1 MVKHKRRRALDK
13 APAPQPIRSRA
24 LDAFSNVLARLGAGT
39 PNLLEGTEYS
49 LQRMSRDFNTLNAL
63 YRESWIV
70 RRIIDVIPADMLKN
84 WITITSGLDPDVEKR
99 LSLTLRRTQL
109 IDKLKRGMQWGRLY
123 GGALGVMLVKHQ
135 GYDLSQPLQLDWIM
149 PGDFAGL
156 LIFDRWNGV
165 TPSSELIED
174 ISDPDYGFP
183 KYYTV
188 TDPAGGGSVKI
199 HHSRV
204 IRFTGN
210 TLPFWEEIAE
220 MQWGASV
227 VESIFDEL
235 RKRDNV
241 SWNIAQLTFMANIR
255 VLKMQDLGQ
264 LLAAT
269 DNESQAELLRT
280 LEAQNMLLNNMGMQV
295 MDAADGLETH
305 QYTFG
310 GLSDCYQQFIMDI
323 SGAAEIPVTRLFGR
337 SPSGLNATGE
347 SDLQN
352 YYDMIAEKQESYLR
366 PILNKVLPPFIIS
379 TLGSLPD
386 DFDFEFDPVA
396 EPTDKERADLAKC
409 GTDNVVAAYNA
420 GLISQRCALKELKQ
434 QSERTGV
441 WTNITDEDIERAS
454 DTVEPPGE
462 MGGMF
467 GGMGGEAAPASGE
480 ESSQVSLPAKDNLF
494 DASGYEHDDL
504 GLFTGNNR
512 VYSKIP
518 LSTGGKKPS
527 AKGGKSQGNKSEN
540 GLQKSVTN
548 AKMNA
553 ENDLSPAPPDKKAY
567 YRKELVGYEARGLGK
582 IKSVSDHA
590 CDRIYNRR
598 ISVDAIKK
606 ALSDGAKYPD
616 TKHGGYIYE
625 CAGIKVSLTETC
637 VIKTIW
643 TNETDRLQY
652 GFEDLLE
659 RWAKENDFTS

>member
-1 MVKHKRRRALDK
+1 MSKRKRTLS
-13 APAPQPIRSRA
+13 APAPQLRRARA
-24 LDAFSNVLARLGAGT
+24 LDAFTNVLARLGAGT

-49 LQRMSRDFNTLNAL
+49 LQRLSRDFNQLNAL
-63 YRESWIV
+63 YRESWII
-70 RRIIDVIPADMLKN
+70 RRIIDVIPSDMLKN
-84 WITITSGLDPDVEKR
+84 WITITSGIDPDVEKK
-99 LSLTLRRTQL
+99 LSISLRRTQL
-109 IDKLKRGMQWGRLY
+109 IDKLKRGLQWGRLY

-135 GYDLSQPLQLDWIM
+135 GYDLSRPLRLDWIM
-149 PGDFAGL
+149 PEDFAGL

-165 TPSSELIED
+165 NPSNELIED
-174 ISDPDYGFP
+174 ISDPDYGYP

-227 VESIFDEL
+227 VESVFDEL
-235 RKRDNV
+235 KKRDNV

-269 DNESQAELLRT
+269 DSESQAELLRT

-310 GLSDCYQQFIMDI
+310 GLADCYQQFIMDI
-323 SGAAEIPVTRLFGR
+323 SGAAEIPVTKLFGR

-352 YYDMIAEKQESYLR
+352 YYDMIAEKQEAVLR

-379 TLGSLPD
+379 TIGSLPE
-386 DFDFEFDPVA
+386 DFDFDFDPVA
-396 EPTDKERADLAKC
+396 EPSDKERADLAKC

-420 GLISQRCALKELKQ
+420 GLISQRTALQELKQ

-467 GGMGGEAAPASGE
+467 GGMGGEVAGPASGE
-480 ESSQVSLPAKDNLF
+480 EPPQQGSGNAPQVSLPAKDKKPWKE
-494 DASGYEHDDL
+494 SEHNR
-504 GLFTGNNR
+504 GQPGNAGQFT
-512 VYSKIP
+512 K
-518 LSTGGKKPS
+518 TGGDGS
-527 AKGGKSQGNKSEN
+527 SNSEGNKSDN
-540 GLQKSVTN
+540 GLQKSATN

-553 ENDLSPAPPDKKAY
+553 ENDLPPAPPDKKTD

-606 ALSDGAKYPD
+606 ALSDGSKYPD

-643 TNETDRLQY
+643 TNETDGLQY

>member
-1 MVKHKRRRALDK
+1 MIKRKRRRALDK

-165 TPSSELIED
+165 NPSSELIED
-174 ISDPDYGFP
+174 ITDPDYGFP

-188 TDPAGGGSVKI
+188 TDPAGGGYVKI

-204 IRFTGN
+204 VRFTGN

-227 VESIFDEL
+227 IESVFDEL

-310 GLSDCYQQFIMDI
+310 GLADCYQQFIMDI

-396 EPTDKERADLAKC
+396 EPSDKERADLAKC

-420 GLISQRCALKELKQ
+420 GLISQRTALKELKQ

-454 DTVEPPGE
+454 DTVEPSGE

-467 GGMGGEAAPASGE
+467 GDMGGGNAP
-480 ESSQVSLPAKDNLF
+480 QVSLPAKDEKPWKE
-494 DASGYEHDDL
+494 SEHKR
-504 GLFTGNNR
+504 GQPGNAGQFT
-512 VYSKIP
+512 K
-518 LSTGGKKPS
+518 TGGAES
-527 AKGGKSQGNKSEN
+527 NNSEENKSDN
-540 GLQKSVTN
+540 GLQKFATN

-553 ENDLSPAPPDKKAY
+553 NNDSPPAPPDKKAY
-567 YRKELVGYEARGLGK
+567 YREELVGYEARGLGK

-598 ISVDAIKK
+598 ISVDVIKK
-606 ALSDGAKYPD
+606 ALSDGEKYPD
-616 TKHGGYIYE
+616 TNHGGYIYE

-643 TNETDRLQY
+643 TKETNGLQY
-652 GFEDLLE
+652 GMEDKLE
-659 RWAKENDFTS
+659 RWKAKYGGTS

>member
-1 MVKHKRRRALDK
+1 MSKRKRTLS
-13 APAPQPIRSRA
+13 APAPQLRRARA
-24 LDAFSNVLARLGAGT
+24 LDAFTNVLARLGAGT

-49 LQRMSRDFNTLNAL
+49 LQRLSRDFNQLNAL
-63 YRESWIV
+63 YRESWII

-84 WITITSGLDPDVEKR
+84 WITITSGIDPDVEKK
-99 LSLTLRRTQL
+99 LSISLRRTQL

-135 GYDLSQPLQLDWIM
+135 GYNLSQPLRLDWIM

-165 TPSSELIED
+165 NPSNELIED
-174 ISDPDYGFP
+174 ISDPDYGYP

-227 VESIFDEL
+227 VESVFDEL
-235 RKRDNV
+235 KKRDNV

-269 DNESQAELLRT
+269 DSESQAELLRT

-310 GLSDCYQQFIMDI
+310 GLADCYQQFIMDI
-323 SGAAEIPVTRLFGR
+323 SGAAEIPVTKLFGR

-352 YYDMIAEKQESYLR
+352 YYDMIAEKQEAVLR

-379 TLGSLPD
+379 TIGSLPD

-420 GLISQRCALKELKQ
+420 GLISQRTALKELKQ

-454 DTVEPPGE
+454 DSVEPPGE

-467 GGMGGEAAPASGE
+467 GGEEPIEPQASASVRQVKSADAAFWSEA
-480 ESSQVSLPAKDNLF
+480 
-494 DASGYEHDDL
+494 DD
-504 GLFTGNNR
+504 FN
-512 VYSKIP
+512 SHHSP
-518 LSTGGKKPS
+518 
-527 AKGGKSQGNKSEN
+527 EN
-540 GLQKSVTN
+540 GRFCEADGVGGGAGRTNNLQESKNNGTISTKETIAPEWFIKQN
-548 AKMNA
+548 RPLLMNA
-553 ENDLSPAPPDKKAY
+553 EIKQLGHVRWISKHVFD
-567 YRKELVGYEARGLGK
+567 RMWERGINAEE
-582 IKSVSDHA
+582 IKDTIKNGERA
-590 CDRIYNRR
+590 
-598 ISVDAIKK
+598 VDNQ
-606 ALSDGAKYPD
+606 Y
-616 TKHGGYIYE
+616 GGYIYSSN
-625 CAGIKVSLTETC
+625 GIKVCVTKSGGLKTVINKSTQNFKTSLGAIFLEAKNAK
-637 VIKTIW
+637 KT
-643 TNETDRLQY
+643 N
-652 GFEDLLE
+652 
-659 RWAKENDFTS
+659 

>member
-1 MVKHKRRRALDK
+1 MVKRKRRRALDN

-149 PGDFAGL
+149 PGDFEGL
-156 LIFDRWNGV
+156 LIFDRWNGIN
-165 TPSSELIED
+165 PSSELIED
-174 ISDPDYGFP
+174 VGDPDYGYP

-199 HHSRV
+199 HYSRV
-204 IRFTGN
+204 VRFTGN

-227 VESIFDEL
+227 IESIFDEL

-295 MDAADGLETH
+295 MDSQDGLETH

-310 GLSDCYQQFIMDI
+310 GLADCYQQFIMDI

-396 EPTDKERADLAKC
+396 EPSDKERADLAKC

-420 GLISQRCALKELKQ
+420 GLISQRTALKELKQ

-467 GGMGGEAAPASGE
+467 GGMGDEVAAPAGSE
-480 ESSQVSLPAKDNLF
+480 ESPQQARAPVRQGVVDAEWDESEHPRDKDGKF
-494 DASGYEHDDL
+494 S
-504 GLFTGNNR
+504 
-512 VYSKIP
+512 
-518 LSTGGKKPS
+518 STGGS
-527 AKGGKSQGNKSEN
+527 NNLNS
-540 GLQKSVTN
+540 SV
-548 AKMNA
+548 
-553 ENDLSPAPPDKKAY
+553 ED
-567 YRKELVGYEARGLGK
+567 VK
-582 IKSVSDHA
+582 IKLAKAKKYPELTEQLQSLGLASAHDEAMEPV
-590 CDRIYNRR
+590 RIQV
-598 ISVDAIKK
+598 VDPGIHGSKRLAKRGITLADAQSYVDNAIIMFKQSADKYFFIADDGSSAVIVDGRLSTAFPASWYDERQLRKIEVIKK
-606 ALSDGAKYPD
+606 WMQKM
-616 TKHGGYIYE
+616 K
-625 CAGIKVSLTETC
+625 
-637 VIKTIW
+637 
-643 TNETDRLQY
+643 
-652 GFEDLLE
+652 
-659 RWAKENDFTS
+659 

>member
-1 MVKHKRRRALDK
+1 MSKRKRTLS
-13 APAPQPIRSRA
+13 APAPQLRRARA
-24 LDAFSNVLARLGAGT
+24 LDAFTNVLARLGAGT

-49 LQRMSRDFNTLNAL
+49 LQRLSRDFNQLNAL
-63 YRESWIV
+63 YRESWII
-70 RRIIDVIPADMLKN
+70 RRIIDVIPSDMLKN
-84 WITITSGLDPDVEKR
+84 WITITSGIDPDVEKK
-99 LSLTLRRTQL
+99 LSISLRRTQL

-135 GYDLSQPLQLDWIM
+135 GYDLSQPLRLDWIM

-165 TPSSELIED
+165 NPSSELIED
-174 ISDPDYGFP
+174 ISDPDYGYP

-227 VESIFDEL
+227 VESVFDEL
-235 RKRDNV
+235 KKRDNV

-269 DNESQAELLRT
+269 DSESQAELLRT

-310 GLSDCYQQFIMDI
+310 GLADCYQQFIMDI
-323 SGAAEIPVTRLFGR
+323 SGAAEIPVTKLFGR

-352 YYDMIAEKQESYLR
+352 YYDMIAEKQEAVLR

-379 TLGSLPD
+379 TIGSLPE
-386 DFDFEFDPVA
+386 DFDFDFDPVA
-396 EPTDKERADLAKC
+396 EPSDKERADLAKC

-420 GLISQRCALKELKQ
+420 GLISQRTALKELKQ

-454 DTVEPPGE
+454 DSVEQPGE

-467 GGMGGEAAPASGE
+467 GGE
-480 ESSQVSLPAKDNLF
+480 ESLETQAPVSVRQGVGDNKP
-494 DASGYEHDDL
+494 DANGAEHDNK
-504 GLFTGNNR
+504 GRFTGNRMASAFAEAAQKIDLQSGENDVNMYVSR
-512 VYSKIP
+512 ALSRKAVLGALPKTIDIGNDIQLRNKGYKISANSKVTKIYGFAVGDEIAILP
-518 LSTGGKKPS
+518 K
-527 AKGGKSQGNKSEN
+527 
-540 GLQKSVTN
+540 LQKKFPNASSDKWVKCSSNAMVTDESGN
-548 AKMNA
+548 EFESEIHFYYN
-553 ENDLSPAPPDKKAY
+553 EDIGAY
-567 YRKELVGYEARGLGK
+567 EYKFPTRLVKEWGL
-582 IKSVSDHA
+582 
-590 CDRIYNRR
+590 
-598 ISVDAIKK
+598 
-606 ALSDGAKYPD
+606 
-616 TKHGGYIYE
+616 
-625 CAGIKVSLTETC
+625 
-637 VIKTIW
+637 
-643 TNETDRLQY
+643 
-652 GFEDLLE
+652 
-659 RWAKENDFTS
+659 

>member
-1 MVKHKRRRALDK
+1 MSKRKRTLS
-13 APAPQPIRSRA
+13 APAPQLRRARA
-24 LDAFSNVLARLGAGT
+24 LDAFTNVLARLGAGT

-49 LQRMSRDFNTLNAL
+49 LQRLSRDFNQLNAL
-63 YRESWIV
+63 YRESWII
-70 RRIIDVIPADMLKN
+70 RRIIDVIPSDMLKN
-84 WITITSGLDPDVEKR
+84 WITITSGIDPDVEKK
-99 LSLTLRRTQL
+99 LSISLRRTQL

-135 GYDLSQPLQLDWIM
+135 GYNLSQPLRLDWIM

-165 TPSSELIED
+165 NPSNELIED
-174 ISDPDYGFP
+174 ISDPDYGYP

-227 VESIFDEL
+227 VESVFDEL
-235 RKRDNV
+235 KKRDNV

-269 DNESQAELLRT
+269 DSESQAELLRT

-310 GLSDCYQQFIMDI
+310 GLADCYQQFIMDI
-323 SGAAEIPVTRLFGR
+323 SGAAEIPVTKLFGR

-352 YYDMIAEKQESYLR
+352 YYDMIAEKQEAVLR

-379 TLGSLPD
+379 TIGSLPK
-386 DFDFEFDPVA
+386 DFDFDFDPVA
-396 EPTDKERADLAKC
+396 EPSDKERADLAKC

-420 GLISQRCALKELKQ
+420 GLISQRTALKELKQ

-454 DTVEPPGE
+454 DSVEQPGE

-467 GGMGGEAAPASGE
+467 GGMGGEAAPDGSE
-480 ESSQVSLPAKDNLF
+480 ELPQQERAPVRQGVEDAEWNEDEHPRDKNGKFSSAGGNSNLNSSAEDVNIKLAKAKKYPELTKQLQ
-494 DASGYEHDDL
+494 SL
-504 GLFTGNNR
+504 GLASAHDEAMELVRIQIVDPGIHG
-512 VYSKIP
+512 SKRLAKRGITLADAQSYVDNAIVMFKQSADKYLFIADNGSSVVIVGGR
-518 LSTGGKKPS
+518 LST
-527 AKGGKSQGNKSEN
+527 AF
-540 GLQKSVTN
+540 
-548 AKMNA
+548 
-553 ENDLSPAPPDKKAY
+553 PASWYDEKQL
-567 YRKELVGYEARGLGK
+567 RKIE
-582 IKSVSDHA
+582 
-590 CDRIYNRR
+590 
-598 ISVDAIKK
+598 
-606 ALSDGAKYPD
+606 
-616 TKHGGYIYE
+616 
-625 CAGIKVSLTETC
+625 
-637 VIKTIW
+637 VIKEW
-643 TNETDRLQY
+643 MQ
-652 GFEDLLE
+652 
-659 RWAKENDFTS
+659 KMK

>member
-1 MVKHKRRRALDK
+1 MSKRKRRRALDK
-13 APAPQPIRSRA
+13 APEPQPIRSRA

-84 WITITSGLDPDVEKR
+84 WITITSGLAPDVEKR

-135 GYDLSQPLQLDWIM
+135 GYDLSQALQLDWIM

-165 TPSSELIED
+165 NPSSELIED
-174 ISDPDYGFP
+174 ISDPDYGYP

-210 TLPFWEEIAE
+210 TLPFWEKIAE

-310 GLSDCYQQFIMDI
+310 GLADCYQQFIMDI

-420 GLISQRCALKELKQ
+420 GLISQRTALKELKQ

-454 DTVEPPGE
+454 DSVEPPGE

-467 GGMGGEAAPASGE
+467 GGE
-480 ESSQVSLPAKDNLF
+480 EPIEPQVSASVRQVKSA
-494 DASGYEHDDL
+494 DAAFWSEADD
-504 GLFTGNNR
+504 FN
-512 VYSKIP
+512 SHHSP
-518 LSTGGKKPS
+518 
-527 AKGGKSQGNKSEN
+527 EN
-540 GLQKSVTN
+540 GRFCEADGVGGGAGKTNNLQESKKNGTISTKETIAPEWFIKQN
-548 AKMNA
+548 RPLLMNA
-553 ENDLSPAPPDKKAY
+553 EIKQLGHVRWISKHVFD
-567 YRKELVGYEARGLGK
+567 RMWERGINAEE
-582 IKSVSDHA
+582 IKDTIKNGERA
-590 CDRIYNRR
+590 
-598 ISVDAIKK
+598 VDNQ
-606 ALSDGAKYPD
+606 Y
-616 TKHGGYIYE
+616 GGYIYSSN
-625 CAGIKVSLTETC
+625 GIKVCVTKSGGLKTVINKSTQNFKTSLGA
-637 VIKTIW
+637 I
-643 TNETDRLQY
+643 
-652 GFEDLLE
+652 LLE
-659 RWAKENDFTS
+659 AKNAKKTN

>member
-1 MVKHKRRRALDK
+1 MSKRKRTLS
-13 APAPQPIRSRA
+13 APAPQLRRARA
-24 LDAFSNVLARLGAGT
+24 LDAFTNVLARLGAGT

-49 LQRMSRDFNTLNAL
+49 LQRLSRDFNQLNAL
-63 YRESWIV
+63 YRESWII
-70 RRIIDVIPADMLKN
+70 RRIIDVIPSDMLKN
-84 WITITSGLDPDVEKR
+84 WITITSGIDPDVEKK
-99 LSLTLRRTQL
+99 LSISLRRTQL

-135 GYDLSQPLQLDWIM
+135 GYDLSQPLRLDWIM

-165 TPSSELIED
+165 NPSSELIED
-174 ISDPDYGFP
+174 ISDTDYGYP

-227 VESIFDEL
+227 VESVFDEL
-235 RKRDNV
+235 KKRDNV

-264 LLAAT
+264 LLSAT
-269 DNESQAELLRT
+269 DSESQAELLRT

-310 GLSDCYQQFIMDI
+310 GLADCYQQFIMDI
-323 SGAAEIPVTRLFGR
+323 SGAAEIPVTKLFGR

-352 YYDMIAEKQESYLR
+352 YYDMIAEKQEAVLR

-379 TLGSLPD
+379 TIGSLPE
-386 DFDFEFDPVA
+386 DFDFDFDPVA
-396 EPTDKERADLAKC
+396 EPSDKERADLAKC

-420 GLISQRCALKELKQ
+420 GLISQRTALQELKQ

-454 DTVEPPGE
+454 DSVEQPGE

-467 GGMGGEAAPASGE
+467 GGMGGEAAPDGSE
-480 ESSQVSLPAKDNLF
+480 ELPQQERAPVRQGVEDAEWNEDEHPRDKNGKFSSAGGNSNLNSSAEDVNIKLAKAKKYPELTKQLQ
-494 DASGYEHDDL
+494 SL
-504 GLFTGNNR
+504 GLASAHDEAMEPVRIQIVDPGIHG
-512 VYSKIP
+512 SKRLAKRGITLADAQSYVDNAIVMFKQSADKYLFIADNGSSVVIVGGR
-518 LSTGGKKPS
+518 LST
-527 AKGGKSQGNKSEN
+527 AF
-540 GLQKSVTN
+540 
-548 AKMNA
+548 
-553 ENDLSPAPPDKKAY
+553 PASWYDEKQL
-567 YRKELVGYEARGLGK
+567 RKIE
-582 IKSVSDHA
+582 
-590 CDRIYNRR
+590 
-598 ISVDAIKK
+598 
-606 ALSDGAKYPD
+606 
-616 TKHGGYIYE
+616 
-625 CAGIKVSLTETC
+625 
-637 VIKTIW
+637 VIKEW
-643 TNETDRLQY
+643 MQ
-652 GFEDLLE
+652 
-659 RWAKENDFTS
+659 KMK

>member
-84 WITITSGLDPDVEKR
+84 WITITSGLEPDVEKR

-165 TPSSELIED
+165 NPSSERSED
-174 ISDPDYGFP
+174 ISDPDYGYP

-204 IRFTGN
+204 VRFTGN

-420 GLISQRCALKELKQ
+420 GLISQRTALKELKQ

-467 GGMGGEAAPASGE
+467 GGMGGEAAPTSGE
-480 ESSQVSLPAKDNLF
+480 EEPPQQERAPVRQAKSV
-494 DASGYEHDDL
+494 DATFWSEANDFNSHH
-504 GLFTGNNR
+504 
-512 VYSKIP
+512 SP
-518 LSTGGKKPS
+518 
-527 AKGGKSQGNKSEN
+527 EN
-540 GLQKSVTN
+540 GRFCEADGVSGGAGRRNNLQESKKNGTISTKETTAPEWFIKQN
-548 AKMNA
+548 RPLLMNA
-553 ENDLSPAPPDKKAY
+553 EIKQLGHVRWI
-567 YRKELVGYEARGLGK
+567 RKHVFDRMWERGINAEE
-582 IKSVSDHA
+582 IKDTIKNGERA
-590 CDRIYNRR
+590 
-598 ISVDAIKK
+598 VDNQ
-606 ALSDGAKYPD
+606 Y
-616 TKHGGYIYE
+616 GGYIYSSN
-625 CAGIKVSLTETC
+625 GIKVC
-637 VIKTIW
+637 VTKSGGLKTVINKSTQNFKTSIGAIFLEAKNAKK
-643 TNETDRLQY
+643 TN
-652 GFEDLLE
+652 
-659 RWAKENDFTS
+659 

>member
-1 MVKHKRRRALDK
+1 MSKRKRRRALDK
-13 APAPQPIRSRA
+13 APEPQPIRSRA

-135 GYDLSQPLQLDWIM
+135 GYDLSQALQLDWIM

-165 TPSSELIED
+165 NPSSELIED
-174 ISDPDYGFP
+174 ISDPDYGYP

-188 TDPAGGGSVKI
+188 TDPAGGGSVNI

-310 GLSDCYQQFIMDI
+310 GLADCYQQFIMDI

-420 GLISQRCALKELKQ
+420 GLISQRTALKELKQ

-454 DTVEPPGE
+454 DSVEPPGE

-467 GGMGGEAAPASGE
+467 GGE
-480 ESSQVSLPAKDNLF
+480 EPIEPQVSASVRQVKSA
-494 DASGYEHDDL
+494 DAAFWSEADD
-504 GLFTGNNR
+504 FN
-512 VYSKIP
+512 SHHSP
-518 LSTGGKKPS
+518 
-527 AKGGKSQGNKSEN
+527 EN
-540 GLQKSVTN
+540 GRFCEADGVGGGAGKTNNLQESKKNGTISTKETIAPEWFIKQN
-548 AKMNA
+548 RPLLMNA
-553 ENDLSPAPPDKKAY
+553 EIKQLGHVRWISKHVFD
-567 YRKELVGYEARGLGK
+567 RMWERGINAEE
-582 IKSVSDHA
+582 IKDTIKNGERA
-590 CDRIYNRR
+590 
-598 ISVDAIKK
+598 VDNQ
-606 ALSDGAKYPD
+606 Y
-616 TKHGGYIYE
+616 GGYIYSSN
-625 CAGIKVSLTETC
+625 GIKVCVTKSGGLKTVINKSTQNFKTSLGA
-637 VIKTIW
+637 I
-643 TNETDRLQY
+643 
-652 GFEDLLE
+652 LLE
-659 RWAKENDFTS
+659 AKNAKKTN

>member
-1 MVKHKRRRALDK
+1 MSKRKRTLS
-13 APAPQPIRSRA
+13 APAPQLRRARA
-24 LDAFSNVLARLGAGT
+24 LDAFTNVLARLGAGT

-49 LQRMSRDFNTLNAL
+49 LQRLSRDFNQLNAL
-63 YRESWIV
+63 YRESWII
-70 RRIIDVIPADMLKN
+70 RRIIDVIPSDMLKN
-84 WITITSGLDPDVEKR
+84 WITITSGIDPDVEKK
-99 LSLTLRRTQL
+99 LSISLRRTQL

-135 GYDLSQPLQLDWIM
+135 GYDLSQPLRLDWIM

-165 TPSSELIED
+165 NPSSELIED
-174 ISDPDYGFP
+174 ISDPDYGYP

-204 IRFTGN
+204 VRFTGN

-227 VESIFDEL
+227 IESIFDEL

-269 DNESQAELLRT
+269 DSESQAELLRT

-310 GLSDCYQQFIMDI
+310 GLADCYQQFIMDI
-323 SGAAEIPVTRLFGR
+323 SGAAEIPVTKLFGR

-352 YYDMIAEKQESYLR
+352 YYDMIAEKQEAVLR

-379 TLGSLPD
+379 TIGSLPE
-386 DFDFEFDPVA
+386 DFDFDFDPVA

-420 GLISQRCALKELKQ
+420 GLISQRTALQELKQ

-454 DTVEPPGE
+454 DTVEPSGE

-467 GGMGGEAAPASGE
+467 GGMGGEVAAPASGE
-480 ESSQVSLPAKDNLF
+480 EPPQQGSGNAPQVSLPTKDKKPWKE
-494 DASGYEHDDL
+494 SEHNR
-504 GLFTGNNR
+504 GQPGNAGQFT
-512 VYSKIP
+512 K
-518 LSTGGKKPS
+518 TGGDGS
-527 AKGGKSQGNKSEN
+527 SNSEENKSDN
-540 GLQKSVTN
+540 GLQKFATN

-553 ENDLSPAPPDKKAY
+553 KNNPPPAPPDKKAY

-582 IKSVSDHA
+582 IKAVTDHA

-598 ISVDAIKK
+598 ISVDAIQK
-606 ALSDGAKYPD
+606 ALSDGEKYPD
-616 TKHGGYIYE
+616 TNHGGYIYE
-625 CAGIKVSLTETC
+625 CAGIKVSLTKNC

-643 TNETDRLQY
+643 TKETNGLQY
-652 GFEDLLE
+652 GMEDKLE
-659 RWAKENDFTS
+659 RWKAKYGGTS